1 LLLTRAYMGD
11 RDAAPALLRPGGL
24 GPAPSPAASPVA
36 MIRGARASGLGL
48 RGLWGII
55 RESRS
60 MTKRSPLPRPGRPNS
75 LAAWLVLCAAVE
87 ALALRGDRSEAAK
100 LYPLV
105 LEAMKTGSLFRAFDM
120 RLLETLAG
128 IAAAAGGN
136 WAKAE

>member
-1 LLLTRAYMGD
+1 
-11 RDAAPALLRPGGL
+11 
-24 GPAPSPAASPVA
+24 

-128 IAAAAGGN
+128 IGAGAGGDRG
-136 WAKAE
+136 KAEEPLHHGLRRVDARAHGIEEPGTPASDAPVDP